1 MKQDRSRGSCE
12 KVSADLL
19 VTGWHLSCSAF
30 RRFDQDIRN
39 KKKSHKKRWN
49 FSAWYISHTPPTHR
63 GRFLPPE
70 PWICKHFCV
79 CACLFIDKAVAGE
92 QCRWLRLKSGAI
104 NAGFHITLGAITRT
118 SAKNSRARTAARQ
131 KRTDGGWENTE
142 RGKSPSV
149 CRRQTLLTMAVRL
162 WSLERK
168 KKKGA
173 QMRWECSDERE
184 TGRGRRGGRESK

>member
-92 QCRWLRLKSGAI
+92 QCRWLRLKSVAI

-131 KRTDGGWENTE
+131 KRTDGGWETQKGE
-142 RGKSPSV
+142 RALQSAGDRHFWQWL
-149 CRRQTLLTMAVRL
+149 CGCGL
-162 WSLERK
+162 WKGK